1 MSTASLEEALRLLGR
16 EPLEA
21 GEALRLFEE
30 KLGLRRMEARRLL
43 ARLVREGLVERV
55 PDYGKGRMVFRRA
68 A

>member
-1 MSTASLEEALRLLGR
+1 MDLEEALQLLGR

-21 GEALRLFEE
+21 GEVLRLFEE

-43 ARLVREGLVERV
+43 ARLVSDGLVERV
-55 PDYGKGRMVFRRA
+55 PDYDRGRMVFRRA